1 MKKGLI
7 IGGSILGVILICL
20 LVFLLLPFKINLNG
34 ESIIKLNY
42 QDEYKEPGAYLTK
55 LGIRFNKEIKIDSN
69 VNINTLGEY
78 IVTYKYK
85 DIEKTRKV
93 IVTDLKKPDI
103 EITKGDITIFV
114 NEEYIEYGA
123 TANDNVD
130 GDLTKSITIDTSKL
144 DVTKE
149 GNYDIVYSVC
159 DKANNC
165 DKANRKV
172 NVKKGDIIYG
182 TFKQKTDLQ
191 SSILT
196 LSGSDK
202 TFTMDINLCEG
213 FATIKG
219 SYSVSKNT
227 ITLTFKAKQYKGYA
241 SQKDTKYKF
250 SIENNDNVKFQSS
263 DVLCG
268 PFNAD
273 IYERVK

>member
-1 MKKGLI
+1 MPPYIRRETQQSDNIRYQTVYALENGSVAAPTAGLHFTPEL
-7 IGGSILGVILICL
+7 IGSLEKQGI
-20 LVFLLLPFKINLNG
+20 
-34 ESIIKLNY
+34 
-42 QDEYKEPGAYLTK
+42 DTAYLTLHVG
-55 LGIRFNKEIKIDSN
+55 LGTF
-69 VNINTLGEY
+69 
-78 IVTYKYK
+78 
-85 DIEKTRKV
+85 
-93 IVTDLKKPDI
+93 KP
-103 EITKGDITIFV
+103 V

-196 LSGSDK
+196 LRGSDK

-227 ITLTFKAKQYKGYA
+227 ITLTFKAKQYKGYT